1 MATPIEALKVALYN
15 DGQADNRKTFGTVEY
30 ALIPVD
36 VIEAVIDDYYEI
48 KPEQTEVLGNA
59 VEVSVPIA
67 CSVPP
72 AFVEGVDVSPEGVD
86 DVGEEP
92 ITSFD
97 TEGDSDQGDRDICV
111 VPAVP
116 TAVMGSEEEE
126 E

>member
-1 MATPIEALKVALYN
+1 MATPIEALEASLYN

-48 KPEQTEVLGNA
+48 KGDQE
-59 VEVSVPIA
+59 EVSVPIA
-67 CSVPP
+67 CSILPT
-72 AFVEGVDVSPEGVD
+72 FVEGVDVSPEGVD